1 MCEGELRW
9 LYTGRNGL
17 VAKKKGA
24 ADRDLIE
31 RHFMEAALAN
41 PQNITK
47 RVATVQHKDGEGYT
61 PARAGKYCRSRG
73 EMKEAH
79 SIYMC
84 TFASIYA
91 YMRTCDRMLYLV
103 WTHRLTS
110 VLHAQAG
117 SAS

>member
-61 PARAGKYCRSRG
+61 P
-73 EMKEAH
+73 H
-79 SIYMC
+79 
-84 TFASIYA
+84 A
-91 YMRTCDRMLYLV
+91 YPEILSQSD
-103 WTHRLTS
+103 
-110 VLHAQAG
+110 G
-117 SAS
+117 